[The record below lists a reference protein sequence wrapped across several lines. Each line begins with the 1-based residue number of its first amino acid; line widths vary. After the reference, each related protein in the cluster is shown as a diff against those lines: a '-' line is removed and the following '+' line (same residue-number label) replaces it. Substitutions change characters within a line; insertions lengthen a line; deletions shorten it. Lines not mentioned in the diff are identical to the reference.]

1 MTLLVKSQQ
10 WNFYC
15 YRYAIHSGLVPI
27 CLSFK
32 YEISN
37 LFPTNL

>member
-1 MTLLVKSQQ
+1 LVKSQQ
-10 WNFYC
+10 WNFHC

-27 CLSFK
+27 FLSFK
-32 YEISN
+32 YEMSN